1 MAASLW
7 LEAAGIA
14 GQLPTW
20 VATPRARSLLKSRMS
35 EKAGTDLINRFT
47 LPQETQRGFFQEKNG
62 LLGSNYARTTFIR
75 SAFCLQEAD
84 QILQLIG
91 EATPS
96 AVFNCMP
103 YSSDSH

>member
-47 LPQETQRGFFQEKNG
+47 LPQETQRCFF
-62 LLGSNYARTTFIR
+62 
-75 SAFCLQEAD
+75 
-84 QILQLIG
+84 
-91 EATPS
+91 
-96 AVFNCMP
+96 
-103 YSSDSH
+103 